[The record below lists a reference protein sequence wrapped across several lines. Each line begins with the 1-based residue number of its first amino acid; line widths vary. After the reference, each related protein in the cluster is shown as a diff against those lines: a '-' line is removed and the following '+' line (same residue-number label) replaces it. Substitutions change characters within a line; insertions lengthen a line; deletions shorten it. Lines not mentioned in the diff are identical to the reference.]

1 MAADGRL
8 RVRLAQASPI
18 PLEASFDCAP
28 GEVLALT
35 GPSGSGKS
43 TILRCIAGLD
53 RPHDGR
59 IECAGELWLD
69 TRTRTNV
76 SPQRR
81 SVGLVFQQYALFPHL
96 TAIGNVVAALGHRPR
111 ATRPARARELLANV
125 HLAGLEARRPSQL
138 SGGQQQRVA
147 MARALARDPK
157 VLLLDEP
164 FAAVDRVTRQKL
176 YRELAG
182 LRRQLA
188 MPIVLVTHDLD
199 EAAML
204 ADRMCILHRGRTLQS
219 GSPHEIRTHPADALV
234 ARLVDLR
241 NVFEGIVRFQDGSAR
256 RTRID
261 WHGVALEVA
270 HAPQFAVGT
279 RVAWTIPIGGI
290 VLHRRDRPSRGEH
303 ENPVAGTVVECLALG
318 DDTTVGLRIDGPA
331 GLQLTLRVPTH
342 VADRNGVAVGVR
354 AGASLLA
361 EAIHLMPWRDPGEDG
376 QGREGA
382 VGANEVG

>member
-1 MAADGRL
+1 MAAEGRL
-8 RVRLAQASPI
+8 FIRLVQRAPI
-18 PLEASFDCAP
+18 PLAATFDCAP

-43 TILRCIAGLD
+43 TILRCIAGLE
-53 RPHDGR
+53 RPRDGR
-59 IECAGELWLD
+59 IECAGEVWLD
-69 TRTRTNV
+69 TQARIGV

-81 SVGLVFQQYALFPHL
+81 SVGLVFQQYALFPHMSAL
-96 TAIGNVVAALGHRPR
+96 GNVIAALGHRPR
-111 ATRPARARELLANV
+111 TDREPRARALLASV
-125 HLAGLEARRPSQL
+125 HLAGLEHRRPAEL

-164 FAAVDRVTRQKL
+164 FAAVDRVTRHKL
-176 YRELAG
+176 YRELAE

-204 ADRMCILHRGRTLQS
+204 ADRMCILHHGRTLQI
-219 GSPHEIRTHPADALV
+219 GAPHEIRTRPVDALV

-241 NVFEGIVRFQDGSAR
+241 NVFEGVVRAQDAPEGRTLLEWQGIV
-256 RTRID
+256 
-261 WHGVALEVA
+261 LEAA

-279 RVAWTIPIGGI
+279 RVAWTIPVGGV

-318 DDTTVGLRIDGPA
+318 DDTTVGLAVDGPA
-331 GLQLTLRVPTH
+331 GAQITLRVPTH
-342 VADRNGVAVGVR
+342 VAGRNGLAVGVR

-361 EAIHLMPWRDPGEDG
+361 DAIHLMPWRDT
-376 QGREGA
+376 GRDA
-382 VGANEVG
+382 PA

>member
-1 MAADGRL
+1 MAAEGRL
-8 RVRLAQASPI
+8 FIRLAQRAPI
-18 PLEASFDCAP
+18 PLAATFDCAP

-53 RPHDGR
+53 RPPDGR
-59 IECAGELWLD
+59 IECGGEVWLD
-69 TRTRTNV
+69 TQRRIGV

-81 SVGLVFQQYALFPHL
+81 SVGLVFQQYALFPHMSAL
-96 TAIGNVVAALGHRPR
+96 GNVVAALGHRRRAEREPR
-111 ATRPARARELLANV
+111 ARALLASV
-125 HLAGLEARRPSQL
+125 HLAGLEHRRPAEL

-164 FAAVDRVTRQKL
+164 FAAVDRVTRHKL
-176 YRELAG
+176 YRELAE
-182 LRRQLA
+182 LRRQLV

-204 ADRMCILHRGRTLQS
+204 ADRMCILHRGRTLQT
-219 GSPHEIRTHPADALV
+219 GAPHEIRTRPADALV

-241 NVFEGIVRFQDGSAR
+241 NVFEGIVRAQDAPAG
-256 RTRID
+256 RTL
-261 WHGVALEVA
+261 LEWQGMVLEA
-270 HAPQFAVGT
+270 AQAAQFAVGT
-279 RVAWTIPIGGI
+279 RVAWTIPVGGV

-303 ENPVAGTVVECLALG
+303 ENPVAGTVVECVALG
-318 DDTTVGLRIDGPA
+318 DDTTVGLAVDGTA
-331 GLQLTLRVPTH
+331 NAQITLRVPTH
-342 VADRNGVAVGVR
+342 VAHRNGLAVGVR

-361 EAIHLMPWRDPGEDG
+361 DTVHLMPWRDS
-376 QGREGA
+376 GRDA
-382 VGANEVG
+382 QA